1 MTVFPVEDGVLVV
14 PAVLP
19 MRLSNADLKLTV
31 ADWLGLNTLKE
42 DVMPDDELPPR
53 PWMDADVSEL
63 DPDQSWLPQE
73 PGSAVE
79 DENPDEEEGVDGGE
93 EA

>member
-1 MTVFPVEDGVLVV
+1 MFPVEDGVFVV

-53 PWMDADVSEL
+53 PWMDADVTEP

-79 DENPDEEEGVDGGE
+79 DESPDDVEGVDGGE